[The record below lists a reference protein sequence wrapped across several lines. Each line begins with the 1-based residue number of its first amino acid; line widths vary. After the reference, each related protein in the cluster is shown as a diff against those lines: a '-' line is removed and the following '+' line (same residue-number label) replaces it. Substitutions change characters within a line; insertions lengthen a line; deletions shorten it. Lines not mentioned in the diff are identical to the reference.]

1 METYGLPSP
10 VVMFHHESCGSSG
23 ITALIL
29 PFGAS
34 RVVCFIERGLSSE
47 DWKDLLK
54 GFPVIPSSAYARIWY
69 ARLEYTGVFA
79 VDVIGKWFLDVIPLK
94 NSVEWY

>member
-1 METYGLPSP
+1 MERLKKKAGTYGLPSP
-10 VVMFHHESCGSSG
+10 VVMFHHESSSFSG

-47 DWKDLLK
+47 D
-54 GFPVIPSSAYARIWY
+54 
-69 ARLEYTGVFA
+69 
-79 VDVIGKWFLDVIPLK
+79 
-94 NSVEWY
+94 